1 MNPVIEKINAA
12 VASAAA
18 KVAAAATASD
28 VEAVRIEF
36 LGRNGLFPA
45 LSREMGSIPA
55 EEKRE
60 TGAAFNKGR
69 QQIQQLIDE
78 GNAKF
83 AASAANADAIDT
95 SLPGRRRFV
104 GRKHPIMEIADE

>member
-12 VASAAA
+12 VKSAAE
-18 KVAAAATASD
+18 KVAAAVNAAD
-28 VEAVRIEF
+28 IEAVRIEF

-55 EEKRE
+55 EERRE
-60 TGAAFNKGR
+60 TGAAFNLGR

-78 GNAKF
+78 GNGRF
-83 AASAANADAIDT
+83 A
-95 SLPGRRRFV
+95 G
-104 GRKHPIMEIADE
+104 